1 MPLSAQTLRRAS
13 SRPRAGT
20 GATYAFSSVFREQSP
35 ELTHAVVSFI
45 QGMFCILIPA
55 TLAPVIG
62 TLLWAQIRAKRL
74 GLSATNFDEQQGG
87 AIAAAKDRRSFGS
100 KLLSWA
106 IDIDALGLILF
117 GAGWACILLPL
128 TLTNKNTLTWSSY
141 KIIILFVIGGC
152 TLLGFLA
159 YERFLAKKP
168 LFPFRFFKSY
178 TVVACAVIP
187 LLDFIS
193 FCASLKS
200 SHELSLG
207 ARLVTDA
214 DRRRPLTDLQFTYQ
228 YSFISVTKGW
238 SIKDQVSS
246 SSCCHPAPCPSAALT
261 THSALFSA
269 VRHRDTLATPR
280 YGTAQSSVGTAK
292 TETDRIPLFPTD
304 PLAYSVRHLCR
315 LLAALLPPGQ
325 GEQASPYPCCFP
337 KNWLCLT
344 AGPLVCSGC
353 SSSASSSAF
362 SASGS

>member
-1 MPLSAQTLRRAS
+1 
-13 SRPRAGT
+13 
-20 GATYAFSSVFREQSP
+20 
-35 ELTHAVVSFI
+35 
-45 QGMFCILIPA
+45 MFCILIPA

-87 AIAAAKDRRSFGS
+87 AVATAKDRRSFGS

-152 TLLGFLA
+152 TLIGFLA

-193 FCASLKS
+193 FCESLKS
-200 SHELSLG
+200 LHKPF
-207 ARLVTDA
+207 RRPFTNA
-214 DRRRPLTDLQFTYQ
+214 DRQRSSQT
-228 YSFISVTKGW
+228 
-238 SIKDQVSS
+238 SS
-246 SSCCHPAPCPSAALT
+246 SRTST
-261 THSALFSA
+261 
-269 VRHRDTLATPR
+269 R
-280 YGTAQSSVGTAK
+280 
-292 TETDRIPLFPTD
+292 
-304 PLAYSVRHLCR
+304 
-315 LLAALLPPGQ
+315 
-325 GEQASPYPCCFP
+325 
-337 KNWLCLT
+337 
-344 AGPLVCSGC
+344 
-353 SSSASSSAF
+353 SSA
-362 SASGS
+362 